1 MVKDAMQKYGC
12 AVGIEGGAAHR
23 FWGKPNV
30 CQHKGC
36 ADVRAA
42 AIPRLGPEL
51 PEESDL
57 RVFC

>member
-1 MVKDAMQKYGC
+1 MQKYGC

-57 RVFC
+57 RVLC